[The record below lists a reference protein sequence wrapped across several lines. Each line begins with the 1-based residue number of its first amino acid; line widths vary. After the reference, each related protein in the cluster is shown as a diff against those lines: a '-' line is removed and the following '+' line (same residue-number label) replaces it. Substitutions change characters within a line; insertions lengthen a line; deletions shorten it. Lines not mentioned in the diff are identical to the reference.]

1 MPYGLMKMYL
11 SKRKEVPW
19 DCLEPFLR
27 NALRPDEDVFIQ
39 KKGSPAGIA
48 FSHSCGMPHGLMKM
62 YLSKRKEVPLGLPSA
77 IPAECL
83 TA

>member
-11 SKRKEVPW
+11 SKKGKSLGLPQ
-19 DCLEPFLR
+19 PFLR
-27 NALRPDEDVFIQ
+27 NASRPDEDVFIQ

-48 FSHSCGMPHGLMKM
+48 FSHSFGMPYGLMKM
-62 YLSKRKEVPLGLPSA
+62 YLSKRKEVPLGLPPA
-77 IPAECL
+77 IPSECL